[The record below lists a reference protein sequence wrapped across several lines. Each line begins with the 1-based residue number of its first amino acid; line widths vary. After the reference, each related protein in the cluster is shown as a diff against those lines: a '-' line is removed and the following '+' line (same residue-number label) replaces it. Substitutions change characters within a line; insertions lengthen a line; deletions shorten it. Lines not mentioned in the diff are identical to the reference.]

1 MQGEGKEEVRGAR
14 RGEGNSGWGM
24 EAVQG
29 CIRWVAEELCGRTSG
44 ERRYTE
50 MQKPMMVDGRGGE
63 RSGGEAGS
71 MEYDSRH

>member
-1 MQGEGKEEVRGAR
+1 
-14 RGEGNSGWGM
+14 M

-29 CIRWVAEELCGRTSG
+29 CIPRDGGGAVLQNVG

-63 RSGGEAGS
+63 GSG
-71 MEYDSRH
+71 

>member
-1 MQGEGKEEVRGAR
+1 
-14 RGEGNSGWGM
+14 M

-29 CIRWVAEELCGRTSG
+29 CIRWDGGGTVWQNVG

-63 RSGGEAGS
+63 GSGGEAGS
-71 MEYDSRH
+71 MTDDRRH

>member
-1 MQGEGKEEVRGAR
+1 
-14 RGEGNSGWGM
+14 M

-29 CIRWVAEELCGRTSG
+29 CIRWDGGGTVWQNVW

-63 RSGGEAGS
+63 GSGGEAGS
-71 MEYDSRH
+71 MDDDRRH

>member
-1 MQGEGKEEVRGAR
+1 
-14 RGEGNSGWGM
+14 M

-29 CIRWVAEELCGRTSG
+29 CIPWDGGGAVWHNVG

-63 RSGGEAGS
+63 GSGGEAGS
-71 MEYDSRH
+71 MDDDRRH